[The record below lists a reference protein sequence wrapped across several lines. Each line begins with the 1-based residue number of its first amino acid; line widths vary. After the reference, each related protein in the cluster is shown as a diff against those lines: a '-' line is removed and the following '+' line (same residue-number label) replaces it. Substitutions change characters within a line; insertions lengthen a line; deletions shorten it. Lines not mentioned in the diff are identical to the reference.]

1 MMHCDSANP
10 VIRKAIN
17 DYMTKDSFSEMETC
31 YDTDNVN
38 YKVWGNEESKQFY
51 FAYRGNDSK
60 KILENGGREMIQEL
74 YGNYMLEE
82 NLWDPNYDITLKID
96 GGNLPKTQKVKKT
109 MTEEEQEKVRD
120 SNELVR
126 NERKTIV

>member
-1 MMHCDSANP
+1 
-10 VIRKAIN
+10 
-17 DYMTKDSFSEMETC
+17 
-31 YDTDNVN
+31 
-38 YKVWGNEESKQFY
+38 
-51 FAYRGNDSK
+51 
-60 KILENGGREMIQEL
+60 MIQEL

-82 NLWDPNYDITLKID
+82 KLWDPNYDITLKID

-126 NERKTIV
+126 NERKTIVQPIAELISKFKMNFVSAPIRKAM